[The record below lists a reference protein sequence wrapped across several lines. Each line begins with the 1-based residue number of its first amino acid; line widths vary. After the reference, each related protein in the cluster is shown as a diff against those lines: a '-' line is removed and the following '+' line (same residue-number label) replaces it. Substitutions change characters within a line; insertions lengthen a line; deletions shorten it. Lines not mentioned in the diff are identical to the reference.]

1 MEKLNSLQSSF
12 TSGTWTQEACLVVF
26 YMVFTDASLTHC
38 PGRVWNT
45 QESYTDPVHSGALS
59 WISPSYPL
67 CTRAEG
73 TRTSPSLKAYNPL
86 CQRAS
91 LWEGSHFLQISDC
104 RSNADTLAMG
114 IGMSTMPLECQGL

>member
-1 MEKLNSLQSSF
+1 MKNHFLFPMILDLQLF
-12 TSGTWTQEACLVVF
+12 AEGAGGGDGGT
-26 YMVFTDASLTHC
+26 
-38 PGRVWNT
+38 G
-45 QESYTDPVHSGALS
+45 
-59 WISPSYPL
+59 
-67 CTRAEG
+67 AEG
-73 TRTSPSLKAYNPL
+73 TRTSPSLKANNPL